1 MRRLFGVAKPKQVK
15 RVAVEVKLNEPLDI
29 YDLRKLMFARMIA
42 FKQDIPF
49 TCFSHTSGED
59 QTVVKKNREL
69 LKELMEVYYDQEVEL
84 DSKDAV
90 ESAHKAIAGLK
101 EVEPCLRRKTS

>member
-1 MRRLFGVAKPKQVK
+1 MRRLFSSAKPKQVK
-15 RVAVEVKLNEPLDI
+15 RVAVELKLNDPLNI

-49 TCFSHTSGED
+49 TCYSHSAGAD
-59 QTVVKKNREL
+59 QTVVRKNREI
-69 LKELMEVYYDQEVEL
+69 LKELMEVHFDVEVSI

-90 ESAHKAIAGLK
+90 EQADEAIKGLK
-101 EVEPCLRRKTS
+101 QVE